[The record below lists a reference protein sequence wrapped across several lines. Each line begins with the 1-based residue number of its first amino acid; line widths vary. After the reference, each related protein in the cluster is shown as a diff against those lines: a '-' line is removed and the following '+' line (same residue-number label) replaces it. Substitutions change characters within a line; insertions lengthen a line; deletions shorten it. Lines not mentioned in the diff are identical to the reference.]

1 MKLAYLH
8 ASYTNLVCKICS
20 SMPKK
25 DPIPTE
31 AIFSC
36 CLKMSFEICMSFG
49 FVCGR
54 LCSFEICIS
63 FWVCLWKVGAVLKF
77 AWSFGFICGRLCSF
91 KICIS
96 FLGLSVAD
104 CAVFEICI
112 EFWVL
117 SVEDCEVL
125 KFA

>member
-1 MKLAYLH
+1 
-8 ASYTNLVCKICS
+8 
-20 SMPKK
+20 
-25 DPIPTE
+25 
-31 AIFSC
+31 
-36 CLKMSFEICMSFG
+36 
-49 FVCGR
+49 
-54 LCSFEICIS
+54 
-63 FWVCLWKVGAVLKF
+63 
-77 AWSFGFICGRLCSF
+77 LCSF